1 MKYNLTNIDNN
12 VEVCFVYI
20 DDLDDNLKE
29 FIDKNFLEIIKG
41 KKIAERELKNFNID
55 SLRDAAKY
63 IIEKNKTTSA
73 KVGII
78 GEFLF
83 HCMMRIDEIS
93 SIFLSCCPTI
103 GYSDTYQGFFKGFDG
118 CYYSNDEIWITEV
131 KSKEKSL
138 ELDKDNKEK
147 LLLAS
152 NQIEDEVNDEKI
164 NRWEK
169 TKGYVYNQLT
179 DKEIDEK
186 NIYKLLNRESKNNYN
201 KILGTMLICSNEEFN
216 LNFIKEYI
224 NKLKDEKVENQKIFI
239 MCIRNFDYNILYNYI
254 LERFGENNE

>member
-78 GEFLF
+78 G
-83 HCMMRIDEIS
+83 
-93 SIFLSCCPTI
+93 
-103 GYSDTYQGFFKGFDG
+103 
-118 CYYSNDEIWITEV
+118 
-131 KSKEKSL
+131 
-138 ELDKDNKEK
+138 
-147 LLLAS
+147 
-152 NQIEDEVNDEKI
+152 VNDI
-164 NRWEK
+164 
-169 TKGYVYNQLT
+169 
-179 DKEIDEK
+179 
-186 NIYKLLNRESKNNYN
+186 
-201 KILGTMLICSNEEFN
+201 
-216 LNFIKEYI
+216 
-224 NKLKDEKVENQKIFI
+224 
-239 MCIRNFDYNILYNYI
+239 IRM
-254 LERFGENNE
+254 